1 MPLDPSIITNA
12 MTNITANMPDASNL
26 MAQRVQGMENIYK
39 IETARQA
46 AAEEEAAALKKEQEA
61 AAIKAL
67 LPAYTYGIQTGDIS
81 GAGNLVPQEMR
92 GQLQPFIDALTGK
105 SPQEVQAALIGSL
118 ASSPEGQ
125 EALAAI
131 QRAETAS
138 IQRGQLDVS
147 RGNLDLD
154 RQKAALDARGE
165 GEWELKEG
173 EGSFFWTNPRT
184 REVIR
189 AGVTGGAVPSVAAV
203 SEPGVVTPRAP
214 VPGAPAV
221 EAPIGTQQPPQ
232 EFKPKPKESAEKGI
246 TEYQGKAMQHAVN
259 MAGADE
265 IALELE
271 KEGVVTTDAVT
282 NLFVG
287 IAQAFP
293 TSFGANLATQLESAF
308 NATLPSLTPE
318 EQRLARAQL
327 EFVTAVLRSESG
339 AEIKA
344 SEFPSEY
351 RKYFA
356 LAGDEGNEKLLA
368 DKRRAR
374 RRRIATMR
382 EAAGEKGSKAIDR
395 ILKGDDVPVS
405 VPAAPGTSF
414 EGFEV
419 LGVEPD

>member
-1 MPLDPSIITNA
+1 
-12 MTNITANMPDASNL
+12 
-26 MAQRVQGMENIYK
+26 
-39 IETARQA
+39 
-46 AAEEEAAALKKEQEA
+46 
-61 AAIKAL
+61 
-67 LPAYTYGIQTGDIS
+67 
-81 GAGNLVPQEMR
+81 
-92 GQLQPFIDALTGK
+92 
-105 SPQEVQAALIGSL
+105 
-118 ASSPEGQ
+118 
-125 EALAAI
+125 
-131 QRAETAS
+131 
-138 IQRGQLDVS
+138 
-147 RGNLDLD
+147 
-154 RQKAALDARGE
+154 
-165 GEWELKEG
+165 
-173 EGSFFWTNPRT
+173 
-184 REVIR
+184 
-189 AGVTGGAVPSVAAV
+189 
-203 SEPGVVTPRAP
+203 
-214 VPGAPAV
+214 
-221 EAPIGTQQPPQ
+221 
-232 EFKPKPKESAEKGI
+232 
-246 TEYQGKAMQHAVN
+246 